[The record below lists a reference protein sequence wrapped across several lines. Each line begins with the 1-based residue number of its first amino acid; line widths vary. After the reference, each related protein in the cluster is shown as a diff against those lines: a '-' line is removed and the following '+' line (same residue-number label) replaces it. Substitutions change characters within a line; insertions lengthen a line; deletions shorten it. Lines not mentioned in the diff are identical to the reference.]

1 MVAKLGVKRNV
12 RGFKIADRLEFYPT
26 GRGILYNLKG
36 SLK

>member
-12 RGFKIADRLEFYPT
+12 WGYKIANRLEFHPT
-26 GRGILYNLKG
+26 GKGVLYNLKG